1 MVECYAFHMQVFQ
14 KKSKLLCYNFLCYEV
29 EKDDFVL
36 LASSHF
42 SSVSSDINV
51 VVRVN
56 LRF

>member
-1 MVECYAFHMQVFQ
+1 MQVFQ

>member
-1 MVECYAFHMQVFQ
+1 M
-14 KKSKLLCYNFLCYEV
+14 CYEV

-36 LASSHF
+36 LASSRF
-42 SSVSSDINV
+42 SFVSSDINV